1 MESIAHF
8 FEKELEWLLFGLYSI
23 QVNGCVMSTSV
34 AEAAVDEDGHP
45 SCLLS
50 HCRRPFQ
57 HPVTAVLLAPVSRLF
72 NMSQILVHCVVT
84 LSNMV
89 PDVLDVTLEDLVE
102 FSCFQLTDF
111 TNF

>member
-8 FEKELEWLLFGLYSI
+8 FKEELEWLLLGLHCI

-34 AEAAVDEDGHP
+34 TEAAVDEDGHP

-50 HCRRPFQ
+50 HCCRPFQ
-57 HPVTAVLLAPVSRLF
+57 HPVTAVLLALIRRSF

-89 PDVLDVTLEDLVE
+89 PYVLDVTLEDLVE
-102 FSCFQLTDF
+102 FGCFQLTDF